1 MRLGLVIGVVGAL
14 LARFAA
20 AFAVPLVLALVDGN
34 GREALGFA
42 VGGVVTLG
50 LGALAARARAKDPRF
65 QRAEVLAV
73 VSLVWLA
80 VGVVGAIPFLFVRL
94 APLDALFESMSGIT
108 TTGASVFEDFT
119 LYGRAIYL
127 WRALLHWVGGLGVI
141 ALFVAILPRLGIA
154 GRQLFFAEA
163 CSAAADEALAPQV
176 RTLAGRLWLT
186 YVILTAA
193 EVVLLVAYGMPGF
206 DAVCNA
212 MATLSAGGFSPNA
225 TSIAGYANPACEWI
239 VATFML
245 LAGMNFA
252 LQWRALTGRPGS
264 LWRDV
269 ETRVYVAVAALGT
282 LAIAFVLARGLP
294 GGSHLRLAYFQTTSV
309 MSATG
314 FASADFDLWADGA
327 RVLLV
332 GLMLFGGCAGS
343 AAGGPK
349 VVRWVV
355 VGRHCGREMT
365 RVLHP
370 TAIVPVRI
378 GPTIVSDDVLRSVV
392 TFVVV
397 YVATWFAVSLALV
410 LCGVDLVTGPTA
422 ALACLANCGPGL
434 GKAGPMANYAGFPE
448 AAKAILVFAMW
459 VGRLEVVTVLA
470 LLRPEVARSLRWR
483 GDPRASR
490 GNAAVPTPQLRRPPA

>member
-1 MRLGLVIGVVGAL
+1 MRLGLVLGVVGTL
-14 LARFAA
+14 LTRFAA
-20 AFAVPLVLALVDGN
+20 AFLVPLVLALADGN

-42 VGGVVTLG
+42 VGGAVTCG
-50 LGALAARARAKDPRF
+50 LGVLAARARAREPRF

-80 VGVVGAIPFLFVRL
+80 VGGVGAIPFLFVRL

-108 TTGASVFEDFT
+108 TTGATVFQDFA

-163 CSAAADEALAPQV
+163 CSASDEAIAPQV

-186 YVILTAA
+186 YALLTAA
-193 EVVLLVAYGMPGF
+193 EVILLVAFGMPGF

-212 MATLSAGGFSPNA
+212 MATLSAGGFSPNPA
-225 TSIAGYANPACEWI
+225 SIAGYASPAVDWI
-239 VATFML
+239 VGAFML

-252 LQWRALTGRPGS
+252 LQWRALTGRPGA
-264 LWRDV
+264 LWRDA
-269 ETRVYVAVAALGT
+269 ESRVYVAAAAAGT
-282 LAIAFVLARGLP
+282 LAIAGLLAGGMP
-294 GGSHLRLAYFQTTSV
+294 GASHLRLAFFQTTSV

-314 FASADFDLWADGA
+314 FASADFDLWVDAA
-327 RVLLV
+327 RALLV

-355 VGRHCGREMT
+355 VGQHCRRELT

-370 TAIVPVRI
+370 SAILPVRI
-378 GPTIVSDDVLRSVV
+378 GRTIVSDDVLRSVV
-392 TFVVV
+392 TFVVL
-397 YVATWFAVSLALV
+397 YVATWFTLSVALV
-410 LCGVDLVTGPTA
+410 ATGVDLVTGPTA
-422 ALACLANCGPGL
+422 TLACLANCGPGL

-448 AAKAILVFAMW
+448 VAKAILVFTMW
-459 VGRLEVVTVLA
+459 IGRLEVVTVLA
-470 LLRPEVARSLRWR
+470 LLRPDLLRSLRWR
-483 GDPRASR
+483 GEARASR
-490 GNAAVPTPQLRRPPA
+490 GTAAVPAPSAGRRPA

>member
-14 LARFAA
+14 VARFAA
-20 AFAVPLVLALVDGN
+20 AFSIPLVLALVDGD

-42 VGGVVTLG
+42 VGGLVTFG
-50 LGALAARARAKDPRF
+50 LGALAARTRAKDPRF

-80 VGVVGAIPFLFVRL
+80 VGVVGAIPFLFARL

-108 TTGASVFEDFT
+108 TTGASVLVDFT
-119 LYGRAIYL
+119 AYGRAIFL

-163 CSAAADEALAPQV
+163 CSAADEAIAPQV
-176 RTLAGRLWLT
+176 RTLAGRLWIT
-186 YVILTAA
+186 YALLTAV
-193 EVVLLVAYGMPGF
+193 EVVLLVAYGMPTF
-206 DAVCNA
+206 DAVCNS

-225 TSIAGYANPACEWI
+225 ASIAGYRNPACEWI
-239 VATFML
+239 VGTFML

-252 LQWRALTGRPGS
+252 LQWRALVGRPGP

-269 ETRVYVAVAALGT
+269 ETRVYVAAAALGT
-282 LAIAFVLARGLP
+282 LGIAFVLAGGVP
-294 GGSHLRLAYFQTTSV
+294 GVAHLRLSFFQTTSL
-309 MSATG
+309 MSSTG

-327 RVLLV
+327 RMLLV

-349 VVRWVV
+349 VVRWIV

-370 TAIVPVRI
+370 TAIVPVRV
-378 GPTIVSDDVLRSVV
+378 GRMIVSDDVLRSVV

-397 YVATWFAVSLALV
+397 YVATWFAVSLGLV

-448 AAKAILVFAMW
+448 AAKAILVLAMW
-459 VGRLEVVTVLA
+459 IGRLEVVTVLA
-470 LLRPEVARSLRWR
+470 LLRPEVVRSLRWR

-490 GNAAVPTPQLRRPPA
+490 GNAASARPPTR

>member
-1 MRLGLVIGVVGAL
+1 MRLGLVLGVVGAL
-14 LARFAA
+14 IARFAA
-20 AFAVPLVLALVDGN
+20 AFVVPLVLALADGN
-34 GREALGFA
+34 VREALGFL
-42 VGGVVTLG
+42 VGGAAAFALG
-50 LGALAARARAKDPRF
+50 TLAARARAREPRF
-65 QRAEVLAV
+65 QRSEVLAV

-94 APLDALFESMSGIT
+94 APLDALFESVSGIT
-108 TTGASVFEDFT
+108 TTGATVFRDFS

-163 CSAAADEALAPQV
+163 CSASDEAIAPQV

-186 YVILTAA
+186 YVLLTAA
-193 EVVLLVAYGMPGF
+193 EVGLLVAYGMPAF

-212 MATLSAGGFSPNA
+212 MATLSAGGFSPNPS
-225 TSIAGYANPACEWI
+225 SIAGYANPACEWI
-239 VATFML
+239 VGVFML

-252 LQWRALTGRPGS
+252 LQWRAITGRPGA

-269 ETRVYVAVAALGT
+269 ETRVYVVAAALGT
-282 LAIAFVLARGLP
+282 LLIAVLLARGLP
-294 GGSHLRLAYFQTTSV
+294 AASHLRLSFFQTASV

-314 FASADFDLWADGA
+314 FASADYDLWVDGA
-327 RVLLV
+327 RALLV

-355 VGRHCGREMT
+355 VGQHCRREMT

-370 TAIVPVRI
+370 TAILPVRV
-378 GPTIVSDDVLRSVV
+378 GRTVVSDDVLRSVV

-397 YVATWFAVSLALV
+397 YVATWFTISVALV
-410 LCGVDLVTGPTA
+410 VAGLDLVTAPTA
-422 ALACLANCGPGL
+422 TLACLANCGPGL
-434 GKAGPMANYAGFPE
+434 AKAGPMANYAGFPDP
-448 AAKAILVFAMW
+448 AKAILVFTMW
-459 VGRLEVVTVLA
+459 IGRLEVVTVLA
-470 LLRPEVARSLRWR
+470 LLRPEVVRSLRWR
-483 GDPRASR
+483 GRFRASR
-490 GNAAVPTPQLRRPPA
+490 ADARPVPAPPRRA

>member
-1 MRLGLVIGVVGAL
+1 MRVGLVIGVVGAL
-14 LARFAA
+14 VARFAA
-20 AFAVPLVLALVDGN
+20 AFAVPLVLALVDGDR
-34 GREALGFA
+34 REALGFA
-42 VGGVVTLG
+42 VGGVVTFG
-50 LGALAARARAKDPRF
+50 LGALAARARARDPRF

-73 VSLVWLA
+73 VSFVWLA

-163 CSAAADEALAPQV
+163 CSAAADEAIAPQV
-176 RTLAGRLWLT
+176 RTLAGRLWIT
-186 YVILTAA
+186 YALLTAA
-193 EVVLLVAYGMPGF
+193 EVALLVAYGMPTF

-212 MATLSAGGFSPNA
+212 MATLSSGGFSPNGA
-225 TSIAGYANPACEWI
+225 SIAGYANPACEWI
-239 VATFML
+239 ISGFML

-252 LQWRALTGRPGS
+252 LHWRALTGRPGS
-264 LWRDV
+264 LLRDV
-269 ETRVYVAVAALGT
+269 ESRVFVGVTLLGA
-282 LAIAFVLARGLP
+282 LAIAFVLARGVP
-294 GGSHLRLAYFQTTSV
+294 GETHLRRAVFQATSIV
-309 MSATG
+309 SSTG
-314 FASADFDLWADGA
+314 FASADFDLWGDAA
-327 RVLLV
+327 RVLLL
-332 GLMLFGGCAGS
+332 GLMLVGGCAGS
-343 AAGGPK
+343 TAGGPK
-349 VVRWVV
+349 VVRWII

-378 GPTIVSDDVLRSVV
+378 GRTIVSDDVLRSVV

-422 ALACLANCGPGL
+422 ALACLSNCGPGL
-434 GKAGPMANYAGFPE
+434 GKAGPMAGYAGFPE

-459 VGRLEVVTVLA
+459 IGRLEVVTVLA
-470 LLRPEVARSLRWR
+470 LLRLEVVRSLRWR

-490 GNAAVPTPQLRRPPA
+490 GHAAVVRPPSR